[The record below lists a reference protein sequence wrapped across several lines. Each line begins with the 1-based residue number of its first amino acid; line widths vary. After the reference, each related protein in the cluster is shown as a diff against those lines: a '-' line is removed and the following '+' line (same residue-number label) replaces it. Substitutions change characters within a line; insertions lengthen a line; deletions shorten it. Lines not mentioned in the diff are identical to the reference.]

1 MDLRKLCAVALHPEG
16 VDRNREISVAAVA
29 ACIVALHPEGVDRND
44 TASKKLWTYPVAL
57 HPEGVDRNR
66 TFTIFRLTRN
76 ASPSTRRA
84 WIEIAYA
91 GGHWLPRVVALHP
104 EGVDRN
110 PQSGALSFCSH
121 VALHPEGVDRN
132 RVASALLI
140 LTVWSPPTR
149 RAWIEI

>member
-66 TFTIFRLTRN
+66 IRGGPL
-76 ASPSTRRA
+76 AP
-84 WIEIAYA
+84 A
-91 GGHWLPRVVALHP
+91 GSR
-104 EGVDRN
+104 
-110 PQSGALSFCSH
+110 
-121 VALHPEGVDRN
+121 
-132 RVASALLI
+132 
-140 LTVWSPPTR
+140 PPPGGR
-149 RAWIEI
+149 G